1 MKNLVSNRARPEGSI
16 AEAYI
21 VKECITFCSMY
32 LDGER
37 PERNEDYGERREGY
51 TVFAETARPI
61 GLVTRDGEMSQELR
75 DIAHWFVLFNSPEIK
90 MYLEYVLHLFF

>member
-1 MKNLVSNRARPEGSI
+1 
-16 AEAYI
+16 
-21 VKECITFCSMY
+21 MY
-32 LDGER
+32 LDGYEIVYNR
-37 PERNEDYGERREGY
+37 LERNEDYGEQLEGY
-51 TVFAETARPI
+51 TVFMKTAHPI

>member
-1 MKNLVSNRARPEGSI
+1 M
-16 AEAYI
+16 
-21 VKECITFCSMY
+21 
-32 LDGER
+32 
-37 PERNEDYGERREGY
+37 
-51 TVFAETARPI
+51 ETARPI